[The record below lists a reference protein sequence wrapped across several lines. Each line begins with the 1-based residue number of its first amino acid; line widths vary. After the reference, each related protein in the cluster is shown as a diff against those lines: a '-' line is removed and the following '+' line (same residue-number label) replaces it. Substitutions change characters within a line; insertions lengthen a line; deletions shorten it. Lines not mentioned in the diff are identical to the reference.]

1 MGDWGGVGAFWFG
14 WVYVFCVGN
23 VAKCVS
29 TVAKYLEVEREV
41 HWVGTWIVDGRWYLG
56 RY

>member
-1 MGDWGGVGAFWFG
+1 MGYWGGVGAFWFG
-14 WVYVFCVGN
+14 LVYVFCVGN